1 MPQDRRRL
9 IAAPACVVRRL
20 EQTAARATAQRL
32 KRGRAEVTPED
43 AFRDA
48 GIVLPPGAMLQVRWS
63 ARVKSAR
70 VKSAAKERQCL
81 VPRAWVIL
89 SCASSRAQLSR
100 ARASLSCARASVST
114 FDGSRSRARQLGTD
128 NTPCKGHG
136 AVGFRKIEPGEF
148 ARPLNAPSYTVTGKS
163 LKVRRRW
170 PTPPSLAPSSSSLA
184 VALPL

>member
-1 MPQDRRRL
+1 MCLCWPARSRVVCCWLRWAGGWAREVPQDRRRL

-81 VPRAWVIL
+81 VPRACVIL
-89 SCASSRAQLSR
+89 SCASSRARLSRSRASLSR
-100 ARASLSCARASVST
+100 ARASFSI
-114 FDGSRSRARQLGTD
+114 FDGCVRARGSSVPTTRHARGT
-128 NTPCKGHG
+128 
-136 AVGFRKIEPGEF
+136 
-148 ARPLNAPSYTVTGKS
+148 ARSASARSSRVSSRGRST
-163 LKVRRRW
+163 RRATR
-170 PTPPSLAPSSSSLA
+170 
-184 VALPL
+184 